1 MKSIVF
7 LVLIALSLCG
17 KRETVVACAKETLG
31 TRYETFDF
39 TTLVRLCYKRIQIN
53 ISSVAY
59 HIFDHGKAVPSQ
71 SALKPGDIVGFNNH
85 DGKPQ
90 PGHVGIYIGGDQ
102 YIHSPGHGKTVTYGT
117 LSTNRNYYGGR
128 NYID

>member
-1 MKSIVF
+1 MKAIVF
-7 LVLIALSLCG
+7 LALIALSLCG

-53 ISSVAY
+53 VSSVAHY
-59 HIFDHGKAVPSQ
+59 IFDHGKAVPSQ

>member
-117 LSTNRNYYGGR
+117 LSTNKNYFGGR

>member
-1 MKSIVF
+1 MKAIVF
-7 LVLIALSLCG
+7 LALIALSLCG
-17 KRETVVACAKETLG
+17 KRETVVACAKEKLG
-31 TRYETFDF
+31 TPYEKLDCSG
-39 TTLVRLCYKRIQIN
+39 LVRLCYKRIQIN
-53 ISSVAY
+53 V
-59 HIFDHGKAVPSQ
+59 DHGKAVPSQ

>member
-1 MKSIVF
+1 MKAIVF
-7 LVLIALSLCG
+7 LALIVLSLCG

-39 TTLVRLCYKRIQIN
+39 TILVRLCYKRIQIN

-59 HIFDHGKAVPSQ
+59 HIFDHGKAVPIQ

-85 DGKPQ
+85 DGKKQ
-90 PGHVGIYIGGDQ
+90 PGYVGIYIEDDR
-102 YIHSPGHGKTVTYGT
+102 YIYSPGPGKTVTYGSFNT
-117 LSTNRNYYGGR
+117 IDNYFGGR

>member
-1 MKSIVF
+1 MKAIIF
-7 LVLIALSLCG
+7 LALLAFSFCD
-17 KRETVVACAKETLG
+17 KRDIIVACAKEKLG
-31 TRYETFDF
+31 TPYEKLDCSG
-39 TTLVRLCYKRIQIN
+39 LVRLCYKRIQIN
-53 ISSVAY
+53 VSSVAHY
-59 HIFDHGKAVPSQ
+59 IFDHGKAVPSQ

>member
-1 MKSIVF
+1 MKAIVF
-7 LVLIALSLCG
+7 LALIALSLCG

-59 HIFDHGKAVPSQ
+59 HIFAHGKAVPSQ